1 MKHFLRL
8 GWTVVAAGGATL
20 AVCVGQVAAQPVTV
34 FSDTPAYLAHSSQ
47 SYLGVNMRDI
57 DNDRAT
63 ELKLKDVHG
72 AEITTVDHDAPANK
86 AGLKVH
92 DVVLEMNGE
101 RVEGADQFR
110 RMLRETPPGHTIRL
124 VISRDGQQQNISVEL
139 ADRAKIEA
147 NAWSQHFTVPDPD
160 AAPLANGLLPPSHS
174 FGNGF
179 FGVFTTSGLYVGAD
193 VDVLSTQLA
202 NYFGVTDGT
211 GLLVKSVDENSP
223 AATAGLKAGD
233 IITKVNNE
241 NMASRADW
249 MKALHSNRGKQVQLT
264 VMRDKKEQKLN
275 MQAGEPKKKGEL
287 DFPEFCPGTVVFDG
301 PEVKPDLGALAMLDS
316 DEMARMAQSIDA
328 AKLSQAVRDSLN
340 SVDFK
345 KMQQEIQKQLE
356 TLDDGWIDQDDIQ

>member
-8 GWTVVAAGGATL
+8 GWTVVGATL
-20 AVCVGQVAAQPVTV
+20 AVYGSQVAAQPVTV

-47 SYLGVNMRDI
+47 SYLGVNIRDI

-101 RVEGADQFR
+101 RVEGAEQFR
-110 RMLRETPPGHTIRL
+110 RMLRETPPGHTIHL

-139 ADRAKIEA
+139 ADRAKVEA
-147 NAWSQHFTVPDPD
+147 NAWSQHFTVPEPD
-160 AAPLANGLLPPSHS
+160 EAPLANGLTAPSRN

-179 FGVFTTSGLYVGAD
+179 FGVFTTSGLYIGAD

-249 MKALHSNRGKQVQLT
+249 MKVLHNNRGKQVQLT

-287 DFPEFCPGTVVFDG
+287 DFPEFCPGTVIFDG
-301 PEVKPDLGALAMLDS
+301 PEIKANLGALAMLDS
-316 DEMARMAQSIDA
+316 NDMVRMAQNIDA

-345 KMQQEIQKQLE
+345 KMQQDIQKQLK
-356 TLDDGWIDQDDIQ
+356 TLDDSWIDRDDIQ